1 MRSELFS
8 IYSIHKE
15 VILSIQQLLEN
26 RVSTVQTKMTGG
38 RVSDEHIHQALKAT
52 TAIPIHGKKNPLHFV
67 VFNYENREKA
77 LDLLYKTKA
86 KKIEREPFNEL
97 CGGIGTV
104 ILGFIKKNISE
115 KIPDYESEYSGSTAM
130 YAMQLSFFNNNY
142 CIKWNSIFDEDSKT
156 DSIFEDLGLSK
167 KEYKSLGML
176 LVGTGSPES
185 RERPDYNQYTKFI

>member
-1 MRSELFS
+1 M
-8 IYSIHKE
+8 
-15 VILSIQQLLEN
+15 SIQQLLEN

-67 VFNYENREKA
+67 VFNYENRGKA

-97 CGGIGTV
+97 CSGIGTV

-115 KIPDYESEYSGSTAM
+115 KFLITNLNIQVLRQCM
-130 YAMQLSFFNNNY
+130 RCNY
-142 CIKWNSIFDEDSKT
+142 HFSI
-156 DSIFEDLGLSK
+156 III
-167 KEYKSLGML
+167 
-176 LVGTGSPES
+176 V
-185 RERPDYNQYTKFI
+185 